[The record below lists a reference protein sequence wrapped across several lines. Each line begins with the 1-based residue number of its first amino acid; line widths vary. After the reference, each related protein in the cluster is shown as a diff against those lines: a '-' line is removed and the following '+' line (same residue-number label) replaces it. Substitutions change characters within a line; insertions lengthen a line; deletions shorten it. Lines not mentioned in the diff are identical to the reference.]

1 MPSATRLGADGDA
14 PVRRHTPVAD
24 VAAHPEVVVDLLVR
38 VEVEEGA
45 CWPTGPSAQW
55 PGKGEHTVACTKR
68 S

>member
-1 MPSATRLGADGDA
+1 MRLGADGDA

-55 PGKGEHTVACTKR
+55 PGEGSTPWHVRDGVNLTP
-68 S
+68 